1 MDTDFA
7 VGTIGDFRDWDP
19 ALSIGDYGSLE
30 YIVFNCLESLFW
42 FQDKSSNPKP
52 LLATSFQYEYWPEEN
67 NTRGFVNRGGIKAV
81 DIVLRQN
88 VKFHDGSD
96 WNATVAKWNIDR
108 IYTITG
114 NLTGNGDIKNR
125 DIFWKKASDFT
136 QFFTLNWNLS
146 WAIGQPGTYNGLSS
160 SNSQLRGMFPLVNK
174 TIIIEN
180 SDSGGIIRIE
190 YNDWIS
196 YRPLELEIPMISMH
210 TYKNFF
216 DQGIYGWRYSDP
228 PGTHLIGTGSYIFLE
243 YNEFYDLRGSMEK
256 NFYYWN
262 RTAIENEGNFDIEYI
277 YLYVFPSNQLGVM
290 SRTTAMCTGDI
301 DYGFDSPKQPFDD
314 DIFFI
319 PDVNYFNRG
328 YSESPTTITLNCIN
342 ETWMSWGAPFNYS
355 STIESMWGN
364 KPDGLP
370 RALRKA
376 ISFAIDYDNYI
387 SNILDERAVRSGG
400 VLGIDSLYYNSSIS
414 LATYNITKAREVLLN
429 SGSDGYTK
437 TNFSY
442 LCSVRGLNETSIDA
456 DWRFVAD
463 NNPLWV
469 LNFYWDEH
477 FSQLKDLVGMNI
489 RDIGIAIQDPS
500 ETTNLISTSMWDV
513 ISHYGDGTFP
523 IFSAHGW
530 PLDWIYPNKYKE
542 VGLQIN
548 YGDPNNGIWRTDPWT
563 PVTDPA
569 WDWFLGF
576 NLAFCYDNDID
587 NWLDRAYFSNNTAK
601 AKWLNKIVEK
611 VQTELYPMVYLTQR
625 EEGVVL
631 NDDWEMDF
639 HGGSH
644 FFANLNYLPRCF
656 DCGIFT
662 VPGYDI
668 FILLG
673 IVVFFLTLLQIGR
686 KTRIIRKIS
695 II

>member
-1 MDTDFA
+1 
-7 VGTIGDFRDWDP
+7 
-19 ALSIGDYGSLE
+19 
-30 YIVFNCLESLFW
+30 
-42 FQDKSSNPKP
+42 
-52 LLATSFQYEYWPEEN
+52 
-67 NTRGFVNRGGIKAV
+67 
-81 DIVLRQN
+81 
-88 VKFHDGSD
+88 
-96 WNATVAKWNIDR
+96 
-108 IYTITG
+108 
-114 NLTGNGDIKNR
+114 
-125 DIFWKKASDFT
+125 
-136 QFFTLNWNLS
+136 
-146 WAIGQPGTYNGLSS
+146 
-160 SNSQLRGMFPLVNK
+160 MFPLVNK